1 MRIVANDNRPSPL
14 YRKPAAAPLR
24 PAADESTRPQPKAS
38 SSSYPKKIWLVH
50 ASFTGGHASAA
61 NALKAALDR
70 HPGVETEV
78 INISES
84 STSPFPTG
92 TAAENALEGGQLVN
106 WVRTWGFEQNLK
118 GNLALKLLQNAAVRV
133 DGLFNSAF
141 LSRIHQEK
149 PDLIISTMSPTNSL
163 LSQWRADG
171 TIDTPVQSVVTDFG
185 AHQMWAQSQIERFYV
200 ASDGVK
206 ADLVKF
212 GIQPERVRVTGI
224 PIRPDFARPAQTS
237 PQARQS
243 LGLEPDKPMVLMM
256 GGSLGYANF
265 DETIDALDALP
276 QDFQMAVIT
285 GRNEEARASLAAR
298 QTRHPLRV
306 EGFVS
311 NMPDWTDA
319 ADLVVSKPGGLST
332 SEVLAR
338 GRPMLLKD
346 ALSGLEAHMVDRV
359 VATGA
364 ALAIEDAHHLGQ
376 TVGNLLDR
384 PHEAQRMTEAARQHG
399 HPEAA
404 DRVAELVLASL

>member
-1 MRIVANDNRPSPL
+1 M
-14 YRKPAAAPLR
+14 
-24 PAADESTRPQPKAS
+24 
-38 SSSYPKKIWLVH
+38 H

-61 NALKAALDR
+61 KAIKTALDR

-92 TAAENALEGGQLVN
+92 TAAENALEGGQVVN

-141 LSRIHQEK
+141 LKRIHNEK

-163 LSQWRADG
+163 LSQWRAAG
-171 TIDTPVQSVVTDFG
+171 AIDTPVQSVVTDFG
-185 AHQMWAQSQIERFYV
+185 AHQMWAQSQIERYYV
-200 ASDGVK
+200 ATDG
-206 ADLVKF
+206 ARQDLTRF
-212 GIQPERVRVTGI
+212 GIEPERVVVTGI
-224 PIRPDFARPAQTS
+224 PIGSDFGRPPQASQ
-237 PQARQS
+237 QARQS

-298 QTRHPLRV
+298 QTKHPLRV

-319 ADLVVSKPGGLST
+319 ADMVVSKPGGLST

-346 ALSGLEAHMVDRV
+346 ALPGLEEHMVDRV

-364 ALAIEDAHHLGQ
+364 ALAIEDADHLGQ
-376 TVGNLLDR
+376 TVARLLEQPDQ
-384 PHEAQRMTEAARQHG
+384 AQRMTEAARVHG

-404 DRVAELVLASL
+404 ERVAQLALASLAQ